1 MENSRMGIQLI
12 NWEDWE
18 AEYINK
24 LEELTK
30 FLECDPCH
38 RAKYINKIFQNIQDL
53 HHASLDGKIP
63 RALYNEDN
71 LNTINEMLNL
81 AGLEKH
87 DSKFMDEILGLSSHW
102 YKIVREEEKKARTE
116 MKEKWSKE
124 RYAEDKENRI
134 QVNQEPNEK
143 KRKHTLRSD
152 TGRQVVGNEDSAQDG
167 TKWKRKGRT
176 QAEAKAFGPSRSTD
190 GRM

>member
-134 QVNQEPNEK
+134 QVNQEPNER
-143 KRKHTLRSD
+143 KRKHTLSSD
-152 TGRQVVGNEDSAQDG
+152 EGRQVVANKDG